1 MPARPDRSLWSE
13 AFFDLRKW
21 FYIGWHRVSVSTFS
35 LTKVITLI
43 IRAIVIFWPL
53 GIAWRNGWEHS
64 WLWLVLYLLCVF
76 YIRRRDLSPANI
88 QFQREGYV
96 QRKGNL
102 AAAILILDGKARSGA
117 GLTEDEKQRV
127 RKHALDAIVS
137 YVRVCLSDPNET
149 KIFANLLQEDGADLV
164 ILQRDSA
171 CRRDG
176 VGSHYPKHEML
187 AWQAIESGTT
197 VGYGDIRHAYPST
210 PHGKP
215 YNSVL
220 VIPLTQANAAGRTR
234 VVGAVSIDSSEM
246 FHFNTYENTLETSL
260 LPYTQLL
267 TATLS

>member
-1 MPARPDRSLWSE
+1 MYAKPDRSLWSE

-21 FYIGWHRVSVSTFS
+21 LYIGWHRISMSTFS
-35 LTKVITLI
+35 VAKVVTLI

-53 GIAWRNGWEHS
+53 GIALRNGWEYS
-64 WLWLVLYLLCVF
+64 WHWLLLYLLCVF
-76 YIRRRDLSPANI
+76 FIRRRDLSPSNM
-88 QFQREGYV
+88 QFQREGYI
-96 QRKGNL
+96 QRKGHL
-102 AAAILILDGKARSGA
+102 AAAILLLDRKARTGA
-117 GLTEDEKQRV
+117 GLTVEEKTQV

-137 YVRVCLSDPNET
+137 YVRVCLSDVNQT
-149 KIFANLLQEDGADLV
+149 KIFANLLIEEGENLTIV
-164 ILQRDSA
+164 QRDSA

-176 VGSHYPKHEML
+176 TGHYPKHEML

-220 VIPLTQANAAGRTR
+220 VIPLVSTGSGAKLQA
-234 VVGAVSIDSSEM
+234 VGAVSIDSSEL

-267 TATLS
+267 AATLS